1 MSRRYSRIR
10 QGAVYNEA
18 LQRYVTYL
26 TTAATRPRRLNSQG
40 ARGTT
45 QTVYLTPFGF
55 DIATDE
61 TVSAK
66 VNPDHYTAL
75 STYING
81 ASTGASVSNAI
92 GANTLVTERGFR
104 PARIVWFSN
113 ATRSV
118 AVATSDVT
126 GIQYLKYNG
135 DRQSCPFGRNTATD
149 DEVDAF
155 NGVKAAILQ
164 ATASRAV
171 NRVSLSREKSP
182 T

>member
-10 QGAVYNEA
+10 QGAVYNAA
-18 LQRYVTYL
+18 LQRYVQHL
-26 TTAATRPRRLNSQG
+26 QESATRPRRLNSQG

-45 QTVYLTPFGF
+45 QTVYLNPFGF

-61 TVSAK
+61 IVSAK

-75 STYING
+75 SGYING
-81 ASTGASVSNAI
+81 AGTGASVSNTL
-92 GANTLVTERGFR
+92 GANTLVAEKGFR
-104 PARIVWFSN
+104 PARVVWFSN
-113 ATRSV
+113 ATRAV
-118 AVATSDVT
+118 TVATSDVT
-126 GIQYLKYNG
+126 GIQYLRYSG

-149 DEVDAF
+149 DQIDAF

-171 NRVSLSREKSP
+171 NRVSLTRERSP
-182 T
+182 I